1 MRTTTLPCMME
12 TLSRNN
18 AYRNKA
24 AKLYEMAKVYLPVEG
39 EDLPKEDVILTL
51 GTYGA
56 SETFFTM
63 KGEIETLLKALN
75 AQKRTCTAVRNNPS
89 YHPGRCAELCV
100 GGIPVGLFGQ
110 VHRWWQPITE
120 STARCTAQS

>member
-51 GTYGA
+51 GH
-56 SETFFTM
+56 
-63 KGEIETLLKALN
+63 LWR
-75 AQKRTCTAVRNNPS
+75 QRNIL
-89 YHPGRCAELCV
+89 HHEGRD
-100 GGIPVGLFGQ
+100 
-110 VHRWWQPITE
+110 
-120 STARCTAQS
+120 